1 MKFKLLSRV
10 TYRGFILC
18 FDERYRYLLS
28 VIKTC
33 DSFIVR
39 RSHQVLV
46 VVLLVLLHQRIL
58 ARYFISLL
66 SARLDNSIDLEG
78 FIGGLNSIARRSVF
92 DLDVLNRIADFVSNH
107 QLVDWLKRHLRLSL
121 EN

>member
-1 MKFKLLSRV
+1 M

-18 FDERYRYLLS
+18 FDKRYRYLLS